1 MHFAQ
6 HADPQQVKAAAAVG
20 ALVLLY
26 LAVRTAWT
34 AVFVI
39 MACFASLAFAA
50 YLAKWVLSKDEGTA
64 DMQEVSDAIREGA
77 DGFFATQ
84 YNLIGKL
91 AGVLAVVIYLI
102 YSARALTKEQVDAG
116 IGQQTFAILT
126 TFSFCTGAL
135 ASAASGYVGMWVR
148 VRANVESRAPPGER
162 EEALVVATRAGCFAA
177 IVVVAMTVLGVSVLF
192 TFYSFLFGVGRATR
206 DVDQRDA
213 AHARRVRLRSFVRR
227 ALRAAR
233 RRNLHQGGGRRGGF
247 GG

>member
-91 AGVLAVVIYLI
+91 AGVLAVV
-102 YSARALTKEQVDAG
+102 ARGSRHPRDVLPPRGFIRVHRG
-116 IGQQTFAILT
+116 
-126 TFSFCTGAL
+126 GA
-135 ASAASGYVGMWVR
+135 
-148 VRANVESRAPPGER
+148 SRAVNAAPRYGD
-162 EEALVVATRAGCFAA
+162 ATNR
-177 IVVVAMTVLGVSVLF
+177 
-192 TFYSFLFGVGRATR
+192 RR
-206 DVDQRDA
+206 
-213 AHARRVRLRSFVRR
+213 ARR
-227 ALRAAR
+227 
-233 RRNLHQGGGRRGGF
+233 H
-247 GG
+247 

>member
-91 AGVLAVVIYLI
+91 GQGSVGQVYLAERIDLSRQEAIKVLKPIVAVDPHFV
-102 YSARALTKEQVDAG
+102 SRFRREARAINRL
-116 IGQQTFAILT
+116 QQRGHQLHV
-126 TFSFCTGAL
+126 S
-135 ASAASGYVGMWVR
+135 
-148 VRANVESRAPPGER
+148 EKGER
-162 EEALVVATRAGCFAA
+162 TQPTRCHGQPPEC
-177 IVVVAMTVLGVSVLF
+177 
-192 TFYSFLFGVGRATR
+192 
-206 DVDQRDA
+206 
-213 AHARRVRLRSFVRR
+213 
-227 ALRAAR
+227 
-233 RRNLHQGGGRRGGF
+233 
-247 GG
+247 

>member
-20 ALVLLY
+20 ALVLFY

-39 MACFASLAFAA
+39 VACFASLAFAA

-91 AGVLAVVIYLI
+91 AGVLAILIYLI

-116 IGQQTFAILT
+116 IGQ
-126 TFSFCTGAL
+126 
-135 ASAASGYVGMWVR
+135 
-148 VRANVESRAPPGER
+148 
-162 EEALVVATRAGCFAA
+162 
-177 IVVVAMTVLGVSVLF
+177 
-192 TFYSFLFGVGRATR
+192 
-206 DVDQRDA
+206 
-213 AHARRVRLRSFVRR
+213 
-227 ALRAAR
+227 
-233 RRNLHQGGGRRGGF
+233 
-247 GG
+247 